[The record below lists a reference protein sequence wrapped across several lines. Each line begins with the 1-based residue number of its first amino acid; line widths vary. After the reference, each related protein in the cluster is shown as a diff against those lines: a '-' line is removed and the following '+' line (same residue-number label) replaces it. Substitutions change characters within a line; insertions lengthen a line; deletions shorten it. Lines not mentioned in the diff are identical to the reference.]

1 MQKNE
6 YKIDETQELSTLAPL
21 EEDKEVVWYYVESLF
36 TNNLVKE
43 WITSQIKL
51 KLIFKR
57 LSLNIN
63 LLFRSVF
70 TKKIGGS
77 LSGTFSGIYTLKL
90 ENDIV

>member
-43 WITSQIKL
+43 WITS
-51 KLIFKR
+51 
-57 LSLNIN
+57 
-63 LLFRSVF
+63 
-70 TKKIGGS
+70 
-77 LSGTFSGIYTLKL
+77 
-90 ENDIV
+90 